1 MTFLSHILL
10 LSTLLQAFATLS
22 PNDPLATYKW
32 DVVKEGKFPMTDREV
47 EILLRYDAR
56 VRLVTPIYWENRS
69 NNESVPR
76 SLRRAMGKQ
85 IISDSPTLSPEERR
99 FASIFLPHLY

>member
-1 MTFLSHILL
+1 MTFLSHTLFF
-10 LSTLLQAFATLS
+10 STLLQGFATIA

-32 DVVKEGKFPMTDREV
+32 DVVKEGKFPMTDQEV

-56 VRLVTPIYWENRS
+56 VQLVTPIYWKNRS

-76 SLRRAMGKQ
+76 SIRRAMGKQ
-85 IISDSPTLSPEERR
+85 IVSDSPTLSPEERR
-99 FASIFLPHLY
+99 FASIFLPQLY